1 MYCQTMIKKAQC
13 KNDFVQI
20 LIPFE
25 TKLKLWWTGD
35 QYGFPSS
42 WRIELSSFFLFQCHV
57 ANMRYQCWFM
67 LSYSQ
72 RSYGKFWCYSDF
84 DQSTK
89 LGTLTPYDVLSNFR
103 RGDTWIP
110 LGIPRF
116 CKAAR
121 KIKTHYKCHIKCSI
135 YKKYFYLWFITE

>member
-1 MYCQTMIKKAQC
+1 MILC
-13 KNDFVQI
+13 KYLSLLKQSSNHDEQVTNMDFPVH
-20 LIPFE
+20 
-25 TKLKLWWTGD
+25 G
-35 QYGFPSS
+35 
-42 WRIELSSFFLFQCHV
+42 ELNYLFLLFQCHV

-67 LSYSQ
+67 LEYSQ
-72 RSYGKFWCYSDF
+72 RSYGKFWYYSDF

-89 LGTLTPYDVLSNFR
+89 LGTLIPYDVLSNFR

-135 YKKYFYLWFITE
+135 YKKYFCL